1 MIMENFITLFGENS
15 GLIWGSF
22 GIAFAVILSGI
33 GSARGVGLAG
43 EAGAALTKEKP
54 ETFGQSLV
62 LQMLPA
68 TQGLYGFV
76 IGLLILLELESGMDP
91 TMGWYLLMAGVPV
104 GFTGITSAPA
114 QARVSVAGMQILA
127 QKPEHTTK
135 GIIYSAMVETYAILG
150 FVISLMMI
158 LLN

>member
-1 MIMENFITLFGENS
+1 MSNFELF
-15 GLIWGSF
+15 F
-22 GIAFAVILSGI
+22 GDNLGFVFGAVGVALAVILSGI
-33 GSARGVGLAG
+33 GSSRGVGSAG
-43 EAGAALTKEKP
+43 EAAVALTKEQP
-54 ETFGQSLV
+54 EKFGRALV

-76 IGLLILLELESGMDP
+76 IGLLIIINLSSNLDVS
-91 TMGWYLLMAGVPV
+91 TGWYYLMVGLPV
-104 GFTGITSAPA
+104 GFTGLTSGTL
-114 QARVSVAGMQILA
+114 QGRVSVAAMQILA

-158 LLN
+158 IFM